1 MWIRT
6 VAQLPGH
13 AVPLGCAVLQQRAG
27 VAAVPSVVSGPE
39 QSVQPEDQIQTGAV
53 GEGVQQIDGVL

>member
-13 AVPLGCAVLQQRAG
+13 AVALGFAVLQQRAG